1 MRQFTVENQGIQT
14 FLVYALKD
22 DDIIDEVHYD
32 MIHDNQI
39 LGILPT
45 FLSSADGR
53 RCLKFNISSRI
64 SLEQFFHGV
73 MNRTGFLSAFYSIV
87 STLKASG
94 DYMLNCGYF
103 LLDSRYIYVNVG
115 TKEAELIS
123 IPIIEEKETPDLKIF
138 LKDIVFQTQFD
149 PSENASYV
157 VKIIK
162 YLDGGSAFS
171 IAGLQEM
178 LEKIIEEDESGI
190 PFLQKDHFR
199 IHTMNFTHTAQ
210 PEPAQADWEGPV
222 LDTYKEDHME
232 FAETSVLSSNM
243 LRKEEVTVPKESSD
257 VTAGS
262 TDKKKG
268 KRTILNLFAGKWN
281 KKQDSQEEMTEA
293 EENKPASLP
302 VKPAAVMSEDVSE
315 SAAGQVFFAQAY
327 LKRIKTQEHIRL
339 DKQVFKI
346 GKERS
351 FVDYCINDNQTIS
364 RSHANIVM
372 EKDEYYIMD
381 MNSKNHTYVNGRM
394 IHSGDRVK
402 LIPGSHIRLSNE
414 EFEFY
419 LQS

>member
-39 LGILPT
+39 PGILPT
-45 FLSSADGR
+45 FLSTADGK

-64 SLEQFFHGV
+64 SLELFFNGV
-73 MNRTGFLSAFYSIV
+73 MNRNGFLSAFYSIV
-87 STLKASG
+87 NTLKASE
-94 DYMLNCGYF
+94 DYTLNSSYF

-123 IPIIEEKETPDLKIF
+123 IPIIGENETADLISF
-138 LKDIVFQTQFD
+138 LKNIVFQTQFD

-157 VKIIK
+157 AKIIK
-162 YLDGGSAFS
+162 YLDGDNTFS
-171 IAGLQEM
+171 LAGLKDM
-178 LEKIIEEDESGI
+178 LEEIIEEDESGI
-190 PFLQKDHFR
+190 LLFQGGRFR
-199 IHTMNFTHTAQ
+199 THTMNFTHAAQ

-222 LDTYKEDHME
+222 QDTYKEDKTE

-243 LRKEEVTVPKESSD
+243 LQEEDAAVHKESPAE
-257 VTAGS
+257 AGS
-262 TDKKKG
+262 QGRKKG
-268 KRTILNLFAGKWN
+268 KRTILNLFAGKRN
-281 KKQDSQEEMTEA
+281 KKQESKEETVEP
-293 EENKPASLP
+293 KVSVSLP
-302 VKPAAVMSEDVSE
+302 NRPEVVMQEDI
-315 SAAGQVFFAQAY
+315 SASDAGQVFFAQAY
-327 LKRIKTQEHIRL
+327 LKRIKTQEHIMI

-351 FVDYCINDNQTIS
+351 FVDYCVNDNQTIS

-372 EKDEYYIMD
+372 ENDEYYIMD

-394 IHSGDRVK
+394 IPSGDKVK

>member
-14 FLVYALKD
+14 FLVYTLKD
-22 DDIIDEVHYD
+22 DDIIDEVQYD

-39 LGILPT
+39 PGILPT
-45 FLSSADGR
+45 FLSTADGK

-64 SLEQFFHGV
+64 SLELFFNGV
-73 MNRTGFLSAFYSIV
+73 MNRNGFLSAFYSIV
-87 STLKASG
+87 STLKASE
-94 DYMLNCGYF
+94 DYTLNSSYF

-123 IPIIEEKETPDLKIF
+123 IPIFEENYTADLISF
-138 LKDIVFQTQFD
+138 LRNIVFQTQFD

-157 VKIIK
+157 AKIIK
-162 YLDGGSAFS
+162 YLDGGSTFS
-171 IAGLQEM
+171 IAGLRDM
-178 LEKIIEEDESGI
+178 LEEIIEEDESGI
-190 PFLQKDHFR
+190 PLFQGGRFR
-199 IHTMNFTHTAQ
+199 THTMNFTHAAQ

-222 LDTYKEDHME
+222 QDTYKEDNTE

-243 LRKEEVTVPKESSD
+243 LQKEDAAVHKESPD
-257 VTAGS
+257 AAGS
-262 TDKKKG
+262 QDRKKG
-268 KRTILNLFAGKWN
+268 KRTILNLFAGKKN
-281 KKQDSQEEMTEA
+281 KKQESQKETAEA
-293 EENKPASLP
+293 EVTKPVSHLNKPGTVMQEDLSAS
-302 VKPAAVMSEDVSE
+302 DV
-315 SAAGQVFFAQAY
+315 GQVLFAQAY
-327 LKRIKTQEHIRL
+327 LKRIKTQEHIMI

-351 FVDYCINDNQTIS
+351 FVDYCVFDNQTIS

-372 EKDEYYIMD
+372 ENDEYYIMD

-394 IHSGDRVK
+394 IHSGDKVK